1 MMKRPYWI
9 LLASPFLI
17 FGAAHAATPNM
28 KEGLW
33 EVTAQVEEPKG
44 SGAKPTTVRH
54 CMTQKD
60 LQNPQKIVPGGD
72 GECEIRDHKVQG
84 NTVSWA
90 MLCKGKT
97 SLSGTGSI
105 TFAETT
111 YTGSSTLAVNR
122 GERTEKMIV
131 RYTGK
136 HVGPCKK

>member
-1 MMKRPYWI
+1 MGKYRHWI
-9 LLASPFLI
+9 FIL
-17 FGAAHAATPNM
+17 GALFISGTAHSAAPAM

-97 SLSGTGSI
+97 ALSGTGSI

-131 RYTGK
+131 RYAGK